1 MPCGSSNGELA
12 ELPSMNYPKVTVLI
26 LSYNG
31 RHLLEDSVSSYL
43 ANDYPNFD
51 VVVIDNGSSDETVEY
66 VNENFPGAKA
76 IRIEKNRGY
85 SGGFNFGLDYA
96 FNRND
101 SDYVLVTNNDVKADK
116 GVISALVKV
125 AEEDEKIGFVTGKV
139 YYFDRPD
146 VLQTVGKK
154 EDPVRWNGG
163 HIGNMEKDIGQY
175 DAVCERAFA
184 DDIFTLVRR
193 EMYKK
198 TGGYDTT
205 FFLQSEE
212 YDWQARAKNLGYKIM
227 YTPYAKI
234 WHKESM
240 TLGKASPLKAYYDA
254 RNPMLVILRHKSPD
268 FFRRYFWLHL
278 RKDVFKS
285 SLVSLKQLNFT
296 TAVKKWQGFFSGIWW
311 GIENKKFTLRHFV

>member
-1 MPCGSSNGELA
+1 MQF
-12 ELPSMNYPKVTVLI
+12 PKVTVLI

-31 RHLLEDSVSSYL
+31 KHLLGDSVSSYL
-43 ANDYPNFD
+43 ANDYPNFG
-51 VVVIDNGSSDETVEY
+51 VVVIDNGSSDRTVEY
-66 VNENFPGAKA
+66 MNKKFPRANV

-96 FNRND
+96 FNQNG
-101 SDYVLVTNNDVKADK
+101 SDYVLVTNNDVKVDK
-116 GVISALVKV
+116 GTISALVKV
-125 AEEDEKIGFVTGKV
+125 AETDEKIGFVTGKV

-146 VLQTVGKK
+146 ILQTVGKK
-154 EDPVRWNGG
+154 EDTVHWNGG
-163 HIGNMEKDIGQY
+163 DIGVREKDNGQY
-175 DAVCERAFA
+175 DTISERAFA
-184 DDIFTLVRR
+184 DDIFTLIRR
-193 EMYKK
+193 EMYLK

-212 YDWQARAKNLGYKIM
+212 YDWQARAKNFGYKIM
-227 YTPYAKI
+227 YTPHARL

-240 TLGKASPLKAYYDA
+240 TIGKTSPLKIYYDV

-285 SLVSLKQLNFT
+285 SLRVLIKYLEF
-296 TAVKKWQGFFSGIWW
+296 KKAYKIWAGFFSGLWW
-311 GIENKKFTLRHFV
+311 GIRNKKFTLRHFI

>member
-1 MPCGSSNGELA
+1 MQF
-12 ELPSMNYPKVTVLI
+12 PKVTVLI
-26 LSYNG
+26 LSYDG
-31 RHLLEDSVSSYL
+31 KHLLEDSVSSYL

-125 AEEDEKIGFVTGKV
+125 AETNKKIGFVTGKV

-146 VLQTVGKK
+146 ILQTVGKK
-154 EDPVRWNGG
+154 EDPIRWNGG
-163 HIGNMEKDIGQY
+163 DIGVREKDNGQY
-175 DAVCERAFA
+175 DTITERAFA

-212 YDWQARAKNLGYKIM
+212 YDWQARAKSLGYKIM
-227 YTPYAKI
+227 YTPHARL

-240 TLGKASPLKAYYDA
+240 TIGKQSPLKAFYDA

-268 FFRRYFWLHL
+268 FFRRYFWLHF
-278 RKDVFKS
+278 RKDIFRG
-285 SLVSLKQLNFT
+285 SLRVLIKNLEFEK
-296 TAVKKWQGFFSGIWW
+296 AYKIWAGFFSGIWW
-311 GIENKKFTLRHFV
+311 GIQNKKITLRHFI